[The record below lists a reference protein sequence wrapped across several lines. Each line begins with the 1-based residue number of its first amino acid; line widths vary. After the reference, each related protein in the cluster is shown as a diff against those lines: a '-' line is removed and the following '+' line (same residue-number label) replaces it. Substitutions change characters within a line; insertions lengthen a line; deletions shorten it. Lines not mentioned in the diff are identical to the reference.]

1 MTRSRGN
8 ALIALTRERVF
19 ESFLFPFFSFMANTT
34 VNNIKRKNIIR
45 YNNDL
50 CLVLECQVRTPP
62 NNASYCQ
69 MELRSLSSGR
79 VIPVRTNIGASFD
92 VLENSIRQ
100 LELLYQADGNYVFSD
115 AETFEEFPIPA
126 SSLKDSEGFLIEGQT
141 YDILFVEEKPV
152 SVNLPASVNV
162 KVVEAPPAVKGD
174 TSGNAQKAV
183 KIESGLTVMVPLFI
197 KEGEVIRISTENKA
211 YLGRA

>member
-1 MTRSRGN
+1 
-8 ALIALTRERVF
+8 
-19 ESFLFPFFSFMANTT
+19 MANTT

-69 MELRSLSSGR
+69 MELRSLANGR

-92 VLENSIRQ
+92 VLENTIKR
-100 LELLYQADGNYVFSD
+100 LELSYQADGNYVFMDPES
-115 AETFEEFPIPA
+115 FEECPISA
-126 SSLKDSEGFLIEGQT
+126 GTLKDSEGFLVEGQT

-152 SVNLPASVNV
+152 TVNLPAAIEV
-162 KVVEAPPAVKGD
+162 KVVEAPPAVKGN
-174 TSGNAQKAV
+174 TSGNAQKSV
-183 KIESGLTVMVPLFI
+183 TIETGLTVMVPLFI
-197 KEGEVIRISTENKA
+197 ENGETIRISTEDKS